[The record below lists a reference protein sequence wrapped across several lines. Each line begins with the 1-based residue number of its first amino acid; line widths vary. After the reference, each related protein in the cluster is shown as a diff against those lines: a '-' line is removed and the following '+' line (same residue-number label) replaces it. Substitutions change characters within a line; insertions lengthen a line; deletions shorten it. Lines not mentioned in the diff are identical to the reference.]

1 MFRHRCR
8 IPLGGAAWLLVLLL
22 CTPVSLDAQQLDG
35 LRPGTLVRVTAP
47 TVAADPL
54 VGSVEVATTEVL
66 VVRVRGEPEAV
77 RIPAYAI
84 EELVILAEPRPHPV
98 LRAVGGILTGV
109 AIVLAIVV
117 YGAIAG

>member
-1 MFRHRCR
+1 MSTRRVR
-8 IPLGGAAWLLVLLL
+8 NTLRGSAWLLVLLL
-22 CTPVSLDAQQLDG
+22 CAPADLGAQQLDG

-54 VGSVEVATTEVL
+54 VGSVEVATAEGVVL
-66 VVRVRGEPEAV
+66 RVKGEPEPV
-77 RIPAYAI
+77 NVPAYAI
-84 EELVILAEPRPHPV
+84 EQLEILREPRPHPV

-109 AIVLAIVV
+109 AIVLGIVV